1 MKSWNTK
8 TNTPFKVSIP
18 RDATAQ
24 WSKETNIPKAV
35 QKIQTLD
42 AQGNQITKDAPG
54 YLFSYHNKTREQMV
68 EIGQG
73 IFEEIARQQIEGEME
88 TKEMVVNNQN
98 GVEIDLT
105 KISVGTPLLLE
116 IVQKDIQYISR
127 KTIDGDP
134 VSDGKRMNYL
144 ISRGYSVETASVL
157 IEAVAQTSGKI
168 RPVFYIRSADIM
180 IGQDGFSLRI
190 GFVNYIELGELQA
203 GKVVSG

>member
-18 RDATAQ
+18 RDATDQ

-98 GVEIDLT
+98 GIEIDLT

-144 ISRGYSVETASVL
+144 IRRGYSVETASVL